1 MTETEY
7 KKAWYDIF
15 INTPMDI
22 QIVMK
27 ILADNYATVG
37 SVKTYEDIIAF
48 ITKLKETFLPI
59 YRNAYR
65 QGFMDGQDIK
75 IELNID
81 DQKKIDPRQS

>member
-15 INTPMDI
+15 VNTPMDI
-22 QIVMK
+22 QLVMK
-27 ILADNYATVG
+27 TLADNYTSVG
-37 SVKTYEDIIAF
+37 TQKTYEDVIVF

-65 QGFMDGQDIK
+65 KGFMDAQEIK
-75 IELNID
+75 IDLTID
-81 DQKKIDPRQS
+81 DQKKIDPRPS